1 MDTLFTHAT
10 HATQPKMKS
19 ERILV
24 AGPAGNIEVVF
35 DFPAGLDAMANQA
48 GAPRRGLALVAHPH
62 PLYGGTL
69 DNKVAQ
75 ILAKTFVELGY
86 VAARPNF
93 RGVGASEGVHDDGA
107 GETDDLVALV
117 QFARARAGMEH
128 LASAPVVLA
137 GFSFGSLV
145 QSRVAVKLA
154 ALGIA
159 VERLVFVGT
168 AVTRGKVEAVP
179 PDTVVIHGERDDTV
193 PLDAVLRWAE
203 PQELPVVVIA
213 GADHFFHRRL
223 HVIKGIILRAWRA

>member
-1 MDTLFTHAT
+1 
-10 HATQPKMKS
+10 MKS
-19 ERILV
+19 ERMLIN
-24 AGPAGNIEVVF
+24 GPAGTIEAVF
-35 DFPAGLDAMANQA
+35 DTSDAAPAAVAA
-48 GAPRRGLALVAHPH
+48 GAAGASPRRGLALVAHPH

-86 VAARPNF
+86 VAVRPNF
-93 RGVGASEGVHDDGA
+93 RGAGASEGAHDDGN
-107 GETDDLVALV
+107 GETDDLVAVV
-117 QFARARAGMEH
+117 QFARDRAGFEDS
-128 LASAPVVLA
+128 ATAPVVLA

-145 QSRVAVKLA
+145 QSRVALKLA

-159 VERLVFVGT
+159 VERMVFVGT
-168 AVTRGKVEAVP
+168 AVTRGKVEDVP
-179 PDTVVIHGERDDTV
+179 ANTIVIHGELDDTV

-223 HVIKGIILRAWRA
+223 HVIKGIIARAW

>member
-1 MDTLFTHAT
+1 
-10 HATQPKMKS
+10 MKS
-19 ERILV
+19 ERMLIN
-24 AGPAGNIEVVF
+24 GPAGNIEAVF
-35 DFPAGLDAMANQA
+35 DTSDAAPAAIAA
-48 GAPRRGLALVAHPH
+48 GAAGAAPRRGLALVAHPH

-86 VAARPNF
+86 VSVRPNF
-93 RGVGASEGVHDDGA
+93 RGVGASEGAHDDGN
-107 GETDDLVALV
+107 GETDDLVAVV
-117 QFARARAGMEH
+117 QFARDRAGFEDI
-128 LASAPVVLA
+128 ATAPVVLA

-145 QSRVAVKLA
+145 QSRVARKLA

-159 VERLVFVGT
+159 VERMVFVGT
-168 AVTRGKVEAVP
+168 AVTRGKVGNVP
-179 PDTVVIHGERDDTV
+179 ANTIVIHGELDDTV

-223 HVIKGIILRAWRA
+223 HVIKGIITRAWWVQ